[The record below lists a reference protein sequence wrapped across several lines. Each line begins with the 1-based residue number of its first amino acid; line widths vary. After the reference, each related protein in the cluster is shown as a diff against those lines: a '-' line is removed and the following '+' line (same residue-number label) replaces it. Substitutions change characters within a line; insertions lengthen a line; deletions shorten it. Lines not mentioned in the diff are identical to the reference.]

1 MEKILIIEDN
11 HEVRQLQC
19 LWFEQ
24 WSIASVT
31 AGTLTEAREVILT
44 CGPFKVIVCKFELPD
59 GNGLQLF
66 VWLRHEQHDPAAF
79 LLISEG
85 ASLLRFYRAQDFMVL
100 TRPFQPDELCS
111 RVRGLINGM
120 PVAAPLA
127 NARVLRAAHGRL

>member
-1 MEKILIIEDN
+1 MEKILIVEDD

-19 LWFEQ
+19 LWLEQ
-24 WSIASVT
+24 RSIASVT

-44 CGPFKVIVCKFELPD
+44 GGPFKAIVCEFDLPD

-66 VWLRHEQHDPAAF
+66 AWLRHEQHNPVAF

-111 RVRGLINGM
+111 RVRGLIDSR
-120 PVAAPLA
+120 PVAVPPGTQA
-127 NARVLRAAHGRL
+127 LRAAHGRL